1 MPTDADNEE
10 TRPSRRTVLAERVRA
25 AKASV
30 TARVARAGRTAA
42 HRLATSSVGSGVRAW
57 LTDWPEALD
66 EQIDVSGPKPATRGE
81 IPTGGDLV
89 CYIHGF
95 LGEGRLDSV
104 PMSGAHQAAA
114 LEAALAEEYEQR
126 PGDPP
131 AVVAVVWNSSTSWW
145 RATRRAKA
153 AGETFASWLDANRD
167 AYDSVT
173 IVGHSLGARVA
184 LWTLAALE
192 ETTVDS
198 VALLGAAVAPD
209 AVCREFREP
218 IESRVTGTVYNYY
231 SSNDYA
237 VCYLYQLSERAPGL
251 GCRGSNCGEETAG
264 SDRLPDN
271 YVDVDVTDAVPAHRD
286 YYQPIDGGFG
296 GGNCIDLLV
305 ERQLEVPPAQ

>member
-1 MPTDADNEE
+1 MPADSDSADERP
-10 TRPSRRTVLAERVRA
+10 TRRAALLRRARA
-25 AKASV
+25 AKSGLS
-30 TARVARAGRTAA
+30 ARVTSVGRTAA
-42 HRLATSSVGSGVRAW
+42 HRLGTSSVGSRARAW

-66 EQIDVSGPKPATRGE
+66 EQIDVSGPEPATRGE
-81 IPTGGDLV
+81 IPSEGDLV

-114 LEAALAEEYEQR
+114 LDAALAEEFEQR
-126 PGDPP
+126 PDDPP
-131 AVVAVVWNSSTSWW
+131 PVVAVVWSSSTSWW
-145 RATRRAKA
+145 RAERRAKA

-184 LWTLAALE
+184 LWTLAGLG

-209 AVCREFREP
+209 AVCRQYKNP
-218 IESRVTGTVYNYY
+218 IESRVTGTVYNYH

-237 VCYLYQLSERAPGL
+237 VCYLYRLSARAPGL
-251 GCRGSNCGEETAG
+251 GCHGSNCGDGTAD

-286 YYQPIDGGFG
+286 YYQPTDGGFG
-296 GGNCIDLLV
+296 DGNCVDLLV
-305 ERQLEVPPAQ
+305 ERQLDAALTP